1 MMHQDNF
8 VVSVKSDGKFLRDEH
23 GVVKIP
29 FDSEYALYLKNLDS
43 RPAVVKV
50 SIDGEDVLN
59 SQQLI
64 VAGNAHLLLEGF
76 LKGLVATRKFKFIEL
91 TKEVEEN
98 LGYSPE
104 DSIIRVEI
112 QYQKRKPQT
121 QEIQRVYRDRYRDW
135 WIYPYPYT
143 YYDPNPQYTLTWND
157 SSGIHSYSGG
167 NSCGVVS
174 LDSVNCTYSV
184 NSESYSYTS
193 DIGKTVKGENCD
205 QQFQQGYL
213 GDLEEQSEVLTLR
226 LSGYRDDNK
235 KVEAI
240 TTKTDKIYCSQ
251 CGKANGLDNKFC
263 PVCGT
268 KLEV

>member
-1 MMHQDNF
+1 MHQDNF

-29 FDSEYALYLKNLDS
+29 FDSEYTLYLKNLDS

-64 VAGNAHLLLEGF
+64 IAGNAHLLLEGF

-104 DSIIRVEI
+104 DSLITITI
-112 QYQKRKPQT
+112 THQKRKPQT
-121 QEIQRVYRDRYRDW
+121 QEIQKIYKDYWYGYPWRVYYNN
-135 WIYPYPYT
+135 P
-143 YYDPNPQYTLTWND
+143 PQYTLTWND
-157 SSGIHSYSGG
+157 TSGVHSYSGG
-167 NSCGVVS
+167 NSCGAVS
-174 LDSVNCTYSV
+174 LDNVNCTYSV
-184 NSESYSYTS
+184 NSESYSYKS

-213 GDLEEQSEVLTLR
+213 GDLEEQSDVLTLR

-235 KVEAI
+235 KVEVI
-240 TTKTDKIYCSQ
+240 TTKADKIYCSQ